1 MICFKSLCGDNEPR
15 NSMKQYSGP
24 KRLWVISLGLY
35 IPPKHI
41 DGTLLGRGCRG
52 FGGPTV
58 DKLSFNS
65 CWSAPL
71 RGRWSSLLKP
81 LVRHCLSTTRWLHK
95 NEVLCDRLQALL
107 FCLVFSPWIFS
118 GWRRFG
124 SSGDR
129 TLSWLLSGTV
139 RWGLAVFQLCLAF
152 PEHIPHRST
161 VKFSSPEHTLPTA
174 VRKIDCCG
182 GFCLTNQAVQWLR
195 MCKKQVDQIIYT
207 WAHCLLFFCL
217 HFLLLLKMETGMV
230 LGVLKPASP

>member
-1 MICFKSLCGDNEPR
+1 MEKNSSAAFTFWIMQDLGPLKTTIHHDLFQVFMWGVLDNEPR
-15 NSMKQYSGP
+15 NSMKQYPGP

-41 DGTLLGRGCRG
+41 EGTLLGRGCRG

-107 FCLVFSPWIFS
+107 FCLVFSLRGFFS

-129 TLSWLLSGTV
+129 TVFWLLPSTV
-139 RWGLAVFQLCLAF
+139 CWGLAAFQLCLAF
-152 PEHIPHRST
+152 PVFIPSPGT
-161 VKFSSPEHTLPTA
+161 VQFPSLEHTPPAA
-174 VRKIDCCG
+174 VRKIDRGG
-182 GFCLTNQAVQWLR
+182 GFCLTNQASRDCVCVKSR
-195 MCKKQVDQIIYT
+195 RIR
-207 WAHCLLFFCL
+207 
-217 HFLLLLKMETGMV
+217 
-230 LGVLKPASP
+230 